1 MYFGKIIIAHVMLV
15 SSLWLTQR
23 FVSGCVC
30 VYRLKTPHGCV
41 KNVCGCVRQIGDPDR
56 KAFNLVEKKSSFC
69 SLMHFQHRVI
79 QHVKLLLAS
88 SPALN
93 KCCTFIGSEK
103 PNSWWHFVG
112 GWSVHSLCEIYKL
125 NSGQSSHRALF
136 GATKLHL
143 TGSSITPLFK
153 YTVMTDE
160 PAFVWGTSPTESN
173 SPKVFIS
180 PEFIQHT
187 HHI

>member
-1 MYFGKIIIAHVMLV
+1 MSCWSHPCDWLKD
-15 SSLWLTQR
+15 LW
-23 FVSGCVC
+23 VAVCVC
-30 VYRLKTPHGCV
+30 IGWKLPMAVWKMCV
-41 KNVCGCVRQIGDPDR
+41 GVWVCEADR
-56 KAFNLVEKKSSFC
+56 WPWQKSFQLGRKKSSFC

-112 GWSVHSLCEIYKL
+112 GWSVHSLCEIHKL

>member
-1 MYFGKIIIAHVMLV
+1 MKKGGDVFWEDYNCSCHAGLIPVTDSKICE
-15 SSLWLTQR
+15 WL
-23 FVSGCVC
+23 CVC
-30 VYRLKTPHGCV
+30 IAENSPWLCEKCV
-41 KNVCGCVRQIGDPDR
+41 WVCECMRQIGDPDR
-56 KAFNLVEKKSSFC
+56 TAFNLVEKKSSFC

-112 GWSVHSLCEIYKL
+112 GWSVHSLCEIHKL

-160 PAFVWGTSPTESN
+160 PAFV
-173 SPKVFIS
+173 
-180 PEFIQHT
+180 
-187 HHI
+187 